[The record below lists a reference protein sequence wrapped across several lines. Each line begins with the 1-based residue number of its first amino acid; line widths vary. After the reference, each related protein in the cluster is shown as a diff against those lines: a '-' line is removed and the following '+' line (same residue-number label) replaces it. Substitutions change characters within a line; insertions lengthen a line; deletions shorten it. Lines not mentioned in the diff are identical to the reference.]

1 MYAYRLQVFRAVA
14 THGSYSRAAREALH
28 ISQPAVSKH
37 VRMLEEELGVELF
50 QRLGK
55 QVELTEAGR
64 IVLDYAEQ
72 VVALAE
78 DTRRALLDLQGLQ
91 RGTLRLGASSTPGIY
106 LLPPVLAAFARRYP
120 GITLA
125 LEIANSQR
133 VIDGV
138 LNRQWDLGV
147 VGVTPD
153 ETLLHVQP
161 YCRDTLVLIVPP
173 SHRLAGRPT
182 VTLADLVGETWI
194 LREAGSASGQLAE
207 RALRAHHLEQDHT
220 LVLQGSEGV
229 KQAVMA
235 GLGIAMV
242 SRFAIT
248 LEVQQGVLRAL
259 PVSDLQLERDL
270 SLIQRKD
277 RRMPAAA
284 LAFQELLHQQLP
296 WPSASYHLSQS
307 ETTFN
312 HGPAGLGQ
320 CP

>member
-1 MYAYRLQVFRAVA
+1 MYSYRLHVFRAVA
-14 THGSYSRAAREALH
+14 THGSASRAAREALH
-28 ISQPAVSKH
+28 MSQPAVSKH
-37 VRMLEEELGVELF
+37 VRMLEEELEVKLF

-72 VVALAE
+72 VSALAE

-106 LLPPVLAAFARRYP
+106 LLLPVLAAFAQDYP

-147 VGVTPD
+147 VGITPD
-153 ETLLHVQP
+153 EALLHVQP

-173 SHRLAGRPT
+173 SHRLAGQPV

-194 LREAGSASGQLAE
+194 LREEGSASGRLAE
-207 RALRAHHLEQDHT
+207 RALRIHHLDQGHT

-235 GLGIAMV
+235 ELGIAMV

-259 PVSDLQLERDL
+259 PVADLQIERDL
-270 SLIQRKD
+270 SLIWRKD
-277 RRMPAAA
+277 VRLPAAVSA
-284 LAFQELLHQQLP
+284 FLDMLA
-296 WPSASYHLSQS
+296 
-307 ETTFN
+307 
-312 HGPAGLGQ
+312 
-320 CP
+320 